1 MDPNQTQTVS
11 QPTQPVQPLQST
23 VQSDIPQST
32 MGQPKNNKMIF
43 LVLAFVILILLG
55 AGIFLLMKK
64 KSTPA
69 PAAQITTP
77 PALSQVT
84 PSPLPEVTQS
94 PEQELQQVTIDNPDT
109 DMQDINA
116 SVSQL

>member
-23 VQSDIPQST
+23 VQSDIPQNT
-32 MGQPKNNKMIF
+32 TGQPKNNKMIF

-55 AGIFLLMKK
+55 AGIFLLMSKK
-64 KSTPA
+64 APA